1 MQSGAAWQ
9 RGWMLNFKIVFLLI
23 SQWSGGSNSLW
34 YRNWFFFVLRNYLWK
49 LYLVHSSRIEIRIL
63 HYLLLCRL
71 LGFKFWRCHFRLSL
85 VKPTLLFCESRYTL
99 IQMCTYN
106 LWNNIEESAD
116 KTVRNFQGCTLL
128 FTYVLFSVT
137 MDIFILD
144 S

>member
-1 MQSGAAWQ
+1 MAERMNAKFQNCLPTYFTVI
-9 RGWMLNFKIVFLLI
+9 RGVKFFMVSQLI
-23 SQWSGGSNSLW
+23 
-34 YRNWFFFVLRNYLWK
+34 FFVLRNYLGK
-49 LYLVHSSRIEIRIL
+49 SFLDHSSRIEIRIL